1 MIRPELRELECFLAV
16 AELLNFSR
24 AARRLNLSQPPLT
37 RHIQS
42 LEYKLGMKL
51 FERDTHSVALTA
63 TGRLYVEDVRQILAR
78 MDRAAEAIQRTSA
91 GQVLRLRLAF
101 VGALLDEDLIQV
113 MQRFRSGN
121 PRCQLEVLDLPPAE
135 QLKLIESGELHGG
148 FVGARP
154 DHLGKTLEVLS
165 YSREPLVLALPPE
178 HPLVRGG
185 RLGWKQLRGL
195 PWVLVSRSA
204 APAFRS
210 QFADINAEFRL
221 GARVIQEAER
231 VPAILTM
238 VGAGMGVSLVAASA
252 QKLVNGGVVF
262 QRMPPPQPFLQLAF
276 VYGKRRSG
284 EPLSSFLSELKH
296 RPTVKR

>member
-42 LEYKLGMKL
+42 LEFKLGVKL
-51 FERDTHSVALTA
+51 FERDTHSVALTV
-63 TGRLYVEDVRQILAR
+63 TGRLYMEEVRQILAR
-78 MDRAAEAIQRTSA
+78 MDRAGEAIQRTSA

-135 QLKLIESGELHGG
+135 QLKLIEPGELDGG

-154 DHLGKTLEVLS
+154 DHLGKALEVLS
-165 YSREPLVLALPPE
+165 YAREPLVLALPPE
-178 HPLVRGG
+178 HPLAGVT

-195 PWVLVSRSA
+195 AWVLVSRSS

-210 QFADINAEFRL
+210 QFADINTEFGLR
-221 GARVIQEAER
+221 ARVVQEAER

-252 QKLVNGGVVF
+252 QKLINGGVVF
-262 QRMPPPQPFLQLAF
+262 QRMPLPQPFLRLAF
-276 VYGKRRSG
+276 VYGKRRCG
-284 EPLSSFLSELKH
+284 APLLSFLFELKN
-296 RPTVKR
+296 RPTD

>member
-1 MIRPELRELECFLAV
+1 MIRPELRELECFLAA

-42 LEYKLGMKL
+42 LEYKLGVKL

-63 TGRLYVEDVRQILAR
+63 SGRLYVEDVRQILAR
-78 MDRAAEAIQRTSA
+78 MDRAAEALQRTSA

-101 VGALLDEDLIQV
+101 VGALLDEDFIQV
-113 MQRFRSGN
+113 MQRFRQRN
-121 PRCQLEVLDLPPAE
+121 PPCQLEVFDLPPAE
-135 QLKLIESGELHGG
+135 QLKLIESGELDGG

-154 DHLGKTLEVLS
+154 DRLGKTLEVFS

-178 HPLVRGG
+178 HPLAGVA
-185 RLGWKQLRGL
+185 RLAWKQLRGL
-195 PWVLVSRSA
+195 AWVLVSRSA

-210 QFADINAEFRL
+210 QFAEVNAEFGL
-221 GARVIQEAER
+221 GARVVQEAER

-252 QKLVNGGVVF
+252 QKLINGGVVF
-262 QRMPPPQPFLQLAF
+262 KRMPRPQPFLRLAF
-276 VYGKRRSG
+276 VYGKRRCS
-284 EPLSSFLSELKH
+284 EPLSSFISEFKNH
-296 RPTVKR
+296 PTVEC